1 MEEYLLRK
9 RFVCLIQLL
18 RSIKLTCKDKYE
30 ATATANFQTNYFMA
44 AATIFAEEGLVS
56 ALPDLKKIAYFYGF
70 ESRYGTNSGVIRG
83 LYL

>member
-1 MEEYLLRK
+1 
-9 RFVCLIQLL
+9 
-18 RSIKLTCKDKYE
+18 
-30 ATATANFQTNYFMA
+30 MA

-83 LYL
+83 LYM